1 MAVATNPVPNGR
13 SAEASRTSSQSL
25 SNLQGKNH
33 REAGGACLNTRIGG
47 ADDLIVAFLTSLDT
61 LYLGYNQIGSA
72 GVESFAGVLVQCPT
86 LAGLDLCFNVI
97 GSSGAESIA
106 GVLGQRL
113 GQSREQEF
121 LSNVNDK
128 L

>member
-1 MAVATNPVPNGR
+1 
-13 SAEASRTSSQSL
+13 
-25 SNLQGKNH
+25 
-33 REAGGACLNTRIGG
+33 
-47 ADDLIVAFLTSLDT
+47 LDT
-61 LYLGYNQIGSA
+61 LYLGYSQIGSA
-72 GVESFAGVLVQCPT
+72 SVESFAGVLAQCPT

-106 GVLGQRL
+106 GVPGQRF